1 MFSFSAHLLLHPS
14 CKLATT
20 NPKPT
25 QDASYECQPILIPTV
40 WTHGQ
45 LRALHY
51 YVRLMPRPIDHHAK
65 QFRPHACPY
74 IPHRLVFQAP
84 KLVSPAA
91 HGRFRRPGA
100 CRSVGVSPR
109 VLLQFSDRGGQLWAD
124 PVACALIRGRRSTR
138 NAISCPRM
146 PSDRQLQGG
155 HRPERGRSSTVVGRE
170 TLPWPAG
177 AGPQGFE
184 VGRDAG
190 RPQALAS
197 PLIMHLLLVPSQ
209 APFPPYNR
217 LRRKNPGDRSGYQ
230 RGWRIIIFLFHF
242 LLNFR

>member
-20 NPKPT
+20 NPKLT
-25 QDASYECQPILIPTV
+25 QDSSYECQPILIPTV

-109 VLLQFSDRGGQLWAD
+109 SGLAPFFRSGRAAVGGSGCVCVD
-124 PVACALIRGRRSTR
+124 PGPSFNTQRDFVPTHAFRPAAAGGSPAGAWPEQHRRRTRNLALAGRCRSPRLRSWEGRRSPAGTCVSPHH
-138 NAISCPRM
+138 A
-146 PSDRQLQGG
+146 PSACSL
-155 HRPERGRSSTVVGRE
+155 SST
-170 TLPWPAG
+170 LP
-177 AGPQGFE
+177 
-184 VGRDAG
+184 
-190 RPQALAS
+190 
-197 PLIMHLLLVPSQ
+197 PL
-209 APFPPYNR
+209 
-217 LRRKNPGDRSGYQ
+217 
-230 RGWRIIIFLFHF
+230 
-242 LLNFR
+242 